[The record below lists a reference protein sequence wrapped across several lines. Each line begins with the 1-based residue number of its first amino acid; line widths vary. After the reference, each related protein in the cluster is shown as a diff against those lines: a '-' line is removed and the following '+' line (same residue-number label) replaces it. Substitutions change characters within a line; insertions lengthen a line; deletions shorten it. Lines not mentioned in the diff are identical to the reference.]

1 MTDQGFSDRN
11 SGLFQC
17 SVISGH
23 TLLCSKNPLRST
35 DDTDIAMASFYKL
48 SYCILRSFFIVHQ
61 HTVTGDSLY
70 LTVNQNDWF
79 SCPLKFLQ
87 MISFFINR
95 HIDNPV
101 NPPADQELYC
111 LPFQFLIGSAVT
123 DDRGIAMASKDIF
136 HTRYDFSAECIIQ
149 LRNHYTY
156 CFGRIRLQPSG
167 NFIDFIMEF
176 LNGFF
181 NLYSVFLSD
190 ITAIKIR
197 RNRSQT
203 KASPSGDVFHCCRH
217 YVSLPSVSTDISV
230 Y

>member
-23 TLLCSKNPLRST
+23 TFLCSKNPLRST
-35 DDTDIAMASFYKL
+35 DDPDIAMTSFYKL

-61 HTVTGDSLY
+61 HTVTGNSLY
-70 LTVNQNDWF
+70 LTVNQNDWL

-87 MISFFINR
+87 MISFFIDR
-95 HIDNPV
+95 HINNPV

-111 LPFQFLIGSAVT
+111 LPFQLLIRSTVT
-123 DDRGIAMASKDIF
+123 DNRCISMTSQNIF
-136 HTRYDFSAECIIQ
+136 HSCYDFCTECIIQ
-149 LRNHYTY
+149 LRYHNTY
-156 CFGRIRLQPSG
+156 GPGCICFKTSG
-167 NFIDFIMEF
+167 NFIDFVMKL
-176 LNGFF
+176 LNSFF

-197 RNRSQT
+197 RDRSQT
-203 KASPSGDVFHCCRH
+203 KSSPSGDVFHCCRH
-217 YVSLPSVSTDISV
+217 YVSLPSFSNDISV
-230 Y
+230 C